1 MILDSNYFLLDTEA
15 EFRRIRIKTDLVLMP
30 LLWILGGLRKL
41 SIFEVFLWPHVL
53 IHLRTTV
60 TADKGSIGAQAT
72 FGIRKDTHLVG
83 QQFACEFLRD

>member
-1 MILDSNYFLLDTEA
+1 
-15 EFRRIRIKTDLVLMP
+15 MP

-41 SIFEVFLWPHVL
+41 LRRFLDNITFANL
-53 IHLRTTV
+53 SRIV

-83 QQFACEFLRD
+83 QQFACELHT